1 MVRFRLIFLLLLT
14 GILKLV
20 AQPVELNHPEL
31 SWQTLETEHFFVHF
45 HNGTART
52 AALVAKIGEEIYT
65 PITTLYGYEPDTKIH
80 FIIKDFEDYANGAAF
95 YYDNKIEFWAPAVLD
110 FPFRGTHSWLRN
122 TITHEFS
129 HMISLGAARKFPRTL
144 QAVYFQWLGYEKEK
158 RKDVIH
164 GYPNVLVSVPY
175 PGTIVPMWFAEGIAQ
190 YQRSG
195 LDYEIWDTHRD
206 MLLRTAVLAGHTHS
220 LQDMGYFGKNS
231 LGNERVYNQG
241 YGFTRYLAARGGE
254 SAVRDLARTMG
265 KKTRTSFSK
274 TAEEVFGQ
282 PAEALYDEWMTWL
295 KTEYAE
301 QIRPIQ
307 EHRVEGR
314 LIEDRGLANFYAVW
328 SPDGQQIAYL
338 SNRGR
343 DYLSQRSLWIFDT
356 RTGKSRKVRDGVGS
370 SVSWSPD
377 GTRLVYARHKTE
389 KHGCRYFELFVY
401 DLSKRKE
408 KQITREKR
416 ARQPDWGPGGRIVC
430 VIETDG
436 LSDLAV
442 LNADGSGFQQIT
454 AFDEGQS
461 LHLPRWTADG
471 RILFALN
478 GLPDSSEHEHGRDIA
493 VIGADGSG
501 LSFILRSAFDE
512 RDPWPLPDGT
522 FVYSTDE
529 HGIFNLVR
537 YFPETG
543 ERTRLTQVT
552 GGAFLPSVN
561 QAGQCV
567 FSRFDE
573 DGFKLALLDSLTP
586 VSRPVTSYTSPYT
599 TLNTPPDSRTWA
611 IARYDDSAVPEYEAR
626 PYKPLY
632 AKFIF
637 LPRVLIDY
645 PGKLKAGSYMYSSD
659 FLDKFSFFGGAAVN
673 SQFDTDLYGIF
684 EYRRFAPT
692 LFLELYQVR
701 RKTSEN
707 DPYIRWDKINFDL
720 LGVTGGLDYAPGETD
735 RFRLSMDLS
744 RYRSE
749 VSGFVKYQNV
759 PFKFATVYH
768 KGAVAGLEWRHRA
781 IPPTLLSHI
790 APRAGRNVQVR
801 VDYAMQRFFDFIEQD
816 SETGIP
822 VEKYKPYDYFQ
833 TQLDWHEFLPSVFSA
848 HSFALRLRGGVIDR
862 RVDPFYNLYAG
873 GLDGMKGYPFY
884 SLEGRK
890 LAHLGLAYRFPLKR
904 NMNARLAMFHLRDA
918 FLSLYGDIG
927 DAWNRNHIEPKLWK
941 RDAGIELRLSLFSY
955 YAFPMKVAFDAA
967 YGFDTF
973 TIRDTLYGR
982 EWRYYVTVLFDFL
995 DLTAGWRDRRT
1006 DVRKP

>member
-1 MVRFRLIFLLLLT
+1 MVRFRLIFLLLI
-14 GILKLV
+14 GILRLA

-45 HNGTART
+45 HNGLART

-65 PITTLYGYEPDTKIH
+65 PITTLYGYEPDTKVH
-80 FIIKDFEDYANGAAF
+80 FIIKDVEDYANGAAF

-122 TITHEFS
+122 TITHEYS

-164 GYPNVLVSVPY
+164 GYPNILASIPY
-175 PGTIVPMWFAEGIAQ
+175 PGTIMPMWFAEGMAQ
-190 YQRSG
+190 YQRAG

-206 MLLRTAVLAGHTHS
+206 MLLRTAVLQNRQYS

-241 YGFTRYLAARGGE
+241 YGFTLYLAARGGE
-254 SAVRDLARTMG
+254 SAIRDLARAMG
-265 KKTRTSFSK
+265 KKTRTSFSSA
-274 TAEEVFGQ
+274 AEAVFGV
-282 PAEALYDEWMTWL
+282 PARVLYDEWMSWL
-295 KTEYAE
+295 KTSYTE
-301 QIRPIQ
+301 QISPIRD
-307 EHRVEGR
+307 HCVEGS
-314 LIEDRGLANFYAVW
+314 LLEDRGLANFYAVW

-343 DYLSQRSLWIFDT
+343 DYLSQRSLWILDT
-356 RTGKSRKVRDGVGS
+356 RTGKSRQIREGVSS

-377 GTRLVYARHKTE
+377 GTHLVYARHKTE

-401 DLSKRKE
+401 DLSTRKE

-416 ARQPDWGPGGRIVC
+416 ARQPDWGPDDRIVC
-430 VIETDG
+430 VVEEDG
-436 LSDLAV
+436 LSNLAV
-442 LNADGSGFQQIT
+442 VTADGSDFHRIT
-454 AFDEGQS
+454 EFDQGQS

-493 VIGADGSG
+493 LISADGHG
-501 LSFILRSAFDE
+501 LSFILRSACDE

-522 FVYSTDE
+522 FVYSTDRR
-529 HGIFNLVR
+529 GIFNL
-537 YFPETG
+537 YHYDPETG
-543 ERTRLTQVT
+543 QDTQITQVI

-561 QAGQCV
+561 AAGQCV

-573 DGFKLALLDSLTP
+573 DGFKLALLDSLPAVDMP
-586 VSRPVTSYTSPYT
+586 VISYISPYAG
-599 TLNTPPDSRTWA
+599 LNPPPDSRTWS
-611 IARYDDSAVPEYEAR
+611 IARYDDSTVPDYEAR

-637 LPRVLIDY
+637 LPRILIDF
-645 PGKLKAGSYMYSSD
+645 PGKLKIGSYMYSSD

-673 SQFDTDLYGIF
+673 AQFDTDLYGIF

-701 RKTSEN
+701 RKTTED

-720 LGVTGGLDYAPGETD
+720 LGVTGGMDYVPGEAN

-768 KGAVAGLEWRHRA
+768 KGAVASLEWRHRV

-790 APRAGRNVQVR
+790 APRAGRNVHVK

-822 VEKYKPYDYFQ
+822 VEKYKPYNYFQ
-833 TQLDWHEFLPSVFSA
+833 TQLDWREFLPSVFST
-848 HSFALRLRGGVIDR
+848 HSFALRLRSGYIDR
-862 RVDPFYNLYAG
+862 FVDPFYHLYAG

-918 FLSLYGDIG
+918 FVSLYGDIG
-927 DAWNRNHIEPKLWK
+927 DAWTRNHLEPKLWK
-941 RDAGIELRLSLFSY
+941 RDAGIQLRLSLFSY
-955 YAFPMKVAFDAA
+955 YAFPMRVAFDAA

-973 TIRDTLYGR
+973 FIRDTRYGR
-982 EWRYYVTVLFDFL
+982 EWRYYFTVLFDFL
-995 DLTAGWRDRRT
+995 DLISTRPDRRM
-1006 DVRKP
+1006 DGRRP